1 MNSSLQCLSNT
12 YELTK
17 FFLESRFNFIQ
28 KLEQKNPLGTDGR
41 LVMSYA
47 KLINEMWNL
56 NQRTVAPS
64 MFKRILGEYNPTFSG
79 FGQHDSHECINTVL
93 DLMGEDLYRKGKKPY
108 VEVNEAEG
116 QTDEEAALEAWNKH
130 LLRNE
135 SIMTDLFHG
144 QFKGTVCCSQCDR
157 VSVTFDPMMTLSLP
171 IPKPKAEK
179 TFFYLPYK
187 ISKGYVNT
195 SYKINVGES
204 DNMRTLR
211 TIMKDTYGVE
221 PGSFVV
227 STVYNNN
234 FSRLHASSANLLDV
248 SNE

>member
-1 MNSSLQCLSNT
+1 MA
-12 YELTK
+12 
-17 FFLESRFNFIQ
+17 
-28 KLEQKNPLGTDGR
+28 
-41 LVMSYA
+41 YA
-47 KLINEMWNL
+47 KLVNEMWNL

-64 MFKRILGEYNPTFSG
+64 MFKRILGEYNPTFAG
-79 FGQHDSHECINTVL
+79 FGQHDSHECINTIL

-108 VEVNEAEG
+108 VETNEAEG
-116 QTDEEAALEAWNKH
+116 KSDEDAALEAWNKH

-171 IPKPKAEK
+171 IPKPKAPRQ
-179 TFFYLPYK
+179 FFFLPYK
-187 ISKGYVNT
+187 IGKDYVNT
-195 SYKINVGES
+195 SYKLNVGES

-211 TIMKDTYGVE
+211 NIMKDTYGLD

-248 SNE
+248 SNEQGATLLYEIDPSLNPSMPA

>member
-1 MNSSLQCLSNT
+1 
-12 YELTK
+12 
-17 FFLESRFNFIQ
+17 
-28 KLEQKNPLGTDGR
+28 
-41 LVMSYA
+41 
-47 KLINEMWNL
+47 
-56 NQRTVAPS
+56 
-64 MFKRILGEYNPTFSG
+64 MFKRILGEYNPTFAG
-79 FGQHDSHECINTVL
+79 FGQHDSHECINTIL

-108 VEVNEAEG
+108 VEQNEAEG
-116 QTDEEAALEAWNKH
+116 QSDEQAAKEAWNKH

-171 IPKPKAEK
+171 IPKPKHEK
-179 TFFYLPYK
+179 TFFFLPYK
-187 ISKGYVNT
+187 IGPDYVNT
-195 SYKINVGES
+195 SYKIKVGES

-211 TIMKDTYGVE
+211 STMMDNYGLE
-221 PGSFVV
+221 TGSYVV

-234 FSRLHASSANLLDV
+234 FARLHASSANLLDV